1 MLHLRVYLASFR
13 PFSSLVLALGLIPAC
28 SLVGWDTNPRVSLS
42 LWSFVALPCDRGLV
56 LQGLDLSI
64 LRQVSNPSLVI
75 SLEDALETLNE
86 PRIDGLVIGHLN
98 LGH

>member
-1 MLHLRVYLASFR
+1 MLHVRVYLAPFR
-13 PFSSLVLALGLIPAC
+13 PFSSLILALGLIPAC
-28 SLVGWDTNPRVSLS
+28 PLIGRNTNPWVSLS
-42 LWSFVALPCDRGLV
+42 LRSLVALPSDRRLV

-64 LRQVSNPSLVI
+64 LRQVSNPSLMI

-98 LGH
+98 LRH

>member
-1 MLHLRVYLASFR
+1 MLHVRVYLAPFR

-28 SLVGWDTNPRVSLS
+28 SLIGRDTDPRVSFS
-42 LWSFVALPCDRGLV
+42 LRSLVALPCDCGLV

-64 LRQVSNPSLVI
+64 LRQVSNPSLMI
-75 SLEDALETLNE
+75 SLKDAFETLNE